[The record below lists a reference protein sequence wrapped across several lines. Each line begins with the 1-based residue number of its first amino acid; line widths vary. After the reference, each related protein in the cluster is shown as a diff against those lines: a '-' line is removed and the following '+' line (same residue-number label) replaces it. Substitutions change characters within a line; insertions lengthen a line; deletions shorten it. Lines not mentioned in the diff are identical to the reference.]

1 MTTPVGTST
10 SQRPSRRL
18 PKWAIVI
25 PFLVLATWFSYV
37 WFVSGVL
44 PSVEKDPKSGRVTAE
59 GYVKRVG
66 WGDYR
71 RHGHWVTYHPNGQK
85 ASEGMFER
93 EDKTGE
99 WKYWDESGR
108 IVVPASAPASP
119 LLAR

>member
-1 MTTPVGTST
+1 MTLPDGSLATPH
-10 SQRPSRRL
+10 PSRRL
-18 PKWAIVI
+18 PKWAIVV
-25 PFLVLATWFSYV
+25 PFLVLAAWFSYV

-85 ASEGMFER
+85 ESEGMFER
-93 EDKTGE
+93 GAKTGE
-99 WKYWDESGR
+99 WKYWDETGR
-108 IVVPASAPASP
+108 AVSAQSAPVDSSP
-119 LLAR
+119 